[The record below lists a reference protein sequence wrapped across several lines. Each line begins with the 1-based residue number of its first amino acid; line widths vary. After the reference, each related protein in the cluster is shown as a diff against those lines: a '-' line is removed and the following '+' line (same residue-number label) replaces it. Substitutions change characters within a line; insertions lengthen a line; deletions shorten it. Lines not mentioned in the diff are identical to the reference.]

1 MEMDQV
7 AVVVVGVGVGV
18 GENAVAG
25 GARSSSCLR

>member
-7 AVVVVGVGVGV
+7 AVVVVGVGV